1 MGRARRTGPRPEVS
15 PLSFPA
21 EFPHRVSTREAPWST
36 GIRSSPTPLD
46 VTIMRFRFLLGSLAL
61 PLLLSCQGPPP
72 EASGGGSSVDQPSGP
87 LYEEV
92 SATHLPA
99 GLLEGLS
106 MDAGV
111 ADVDED
117 GDLDIIIANEHR
129 PNLLLLNDGEGH
141 FTDGSVQL
149 PQTPHDSEDVGVAD
163 FDGDGDL
170 DIVIV
175 SEDDEVNE
183 LYFGDGTGSFT
194 DEGRRLPV
202 EGTTNGVIVADLNG
216 DGAPDILFANNGQD
230 ALIMNDGSGHFRDET
245 ATRLPSIEDV
255 TQDHELGDV
264 DGDGDLDIIVAN
276 EGRNRLF
283 LNSGEGRFT
292 DESEARIPLREA
304 PEETRE
310 ADFGDVDG
318 DGDLDILFAN
328 VSAFVENADPGNR
341 ILINDGHGYFTDE
354 TRARISP
361 DTDSS
366 FDGDFRDLDG
376 DGDLDIVTGNSDVD
390 LSQGRIA
397 SALFR
402 AYLNDGTGKFTE
414 ATEGVFGP
422 GIDGT
427 GLDLEFGDF
436 NGDGLEDV
444 YLASR
449 GTVDRLLFRVR

>member
-1 MGRARRTGPRPEVS
+1 MDSAQRPWMRSTVS
-15 PLSFPA
+15 LRERPG
-21 EFPHRVSTREAPWST
+21 STALGTTATLW
-36 GIRSSPTPLD
+36 D
-46 VTIMRFRFLLGSLAL
+46 VMIMRYPFACGPLAL
-61 PLLLSCQGPPP
+61 TLVLACQGPSPQ
-72 EASGGGSSVDQPSGP
+72 SSPGEPAQDQSRRI
-87 LYEEV
+87 LFQEV

-111 ADVDED
+111 ADVDGD
-117 GDLDIIIANEHR
+117 GDQDIIIANEHR
-129 PNLLLLNDGEGH
+129 PNILLLNDGEGR
-141 FTDGSVQL
+141 FSDGSHRL
-149 PQTPHDSEDVGVAD
+149 PQSPHDSEDVGIAD

-170 DIVIV
+170 DIVVV

-183 LYFGDGTGSFT
+183 LYFGDGRGNFT
-194 DEGRRLPV
+194 DEGARLPV
-202 EGTTNGVIVADLNG
+202 EGTTNGVIVADLNE

-230 ALIMNDGSGHFRDET
+230 ALIINDGTGHFRDET
-245 ATRLPSIEDV
+245 ATRLPTVHDV

-283 LNSGEGRFT
+283 LNDGSGRFT
-292 DESEARIPLREA
+292 DESRGRIPLRGT

-318 DGDLDILFAN
+318 DGDLDLFFAN
-328 VSAFVENADPGNR
+328 VTAFVPDAEPGNR
-341 ILINDGHGYFTDE
+341 ILINDGHGYFSDE
-354 TRARISP
+354 TETRIPP

-376 DGDLDIVTGNSDVD
+376 DGDLDIVTGNSQVE
-390 LSQGRIA
+390 LSRNRIA
-397 SALFR
+397 PALFR
-402 AYLNDGTGKFTE
+402 AYLNDGTGHFTE
-414 ATEGVFGP
+414 ATEEVFGP

-449 GTVDRLLFRVR
+449 GTMDRLLFRVR

>member
-1 MGRARRTGPRPEVS
+1 M
-15 PLSFPA
+15 
-21 EFPHRVSTREAPWST
+21 
-36 GIRSSPTPLD
+36 
-46 VTIMRFRFLLGSLAL
+46 IMRNRCLLGVLSL
-61 PLLLSCQGPPP
+61 PLVLACEGPPP
-72 EASGGGSSVDQPSGP
+72 EATNRGVDAVQPSGP
-87 LYEEV
+87 FYEEV
-92 SATHLPA
+92 SATHLPSA
-99 GLLEGLS
+99 FLDGLS

-111 ADVDED
+111 ADVDGD
-117 GDLDIIIANEHR
+117 GDLDIVIANEHR
-129 PNLLLLNDGEGH
+129 PNLLLVNDGGGH
-141 FTDGSVQL
+141 FTDGSHQL
-149 PQTPHDSEDVGVAD
+149 PQTPHDSEDVGIAD

-175 SEDDEVNE
+175 SEDDEINE
-183 LYFGDGTGSFT
+183 LYFGDGDGNFT

-202 EGTTNGVIVADLNG
+202 EGTTNGVTVADMNG

-230 ALIMNDGSGHFRDET
+230 VLIVNDGSGHFRDET
-245 ATRLPSIEDV
+245 DARLPGIEDV

-283 LNSGEGRFT
+283 LNDGEGRFT
-292 DESEARIPLREA
+292 DESEARIPLRA
-304 PEETRE
+304 TPEETRE

-318 DGDLDILFAN
+318 DGDLDLLFAN
-328 VSAFVENADPGNR
+328 VSAFVEGADPANR
-341 ILINDGHGYFTDE
+341 ILVNDGHGFFTDE
-354 TRARISP
+354 TSTRLPP
-361 DTDSS
+361 DPDSS

-402 AYLNDGTGKFTE
+402 AYLNDGTGHFAE
-414 ATEGVFGP
+414 ATETVFGP
-422 GIDGT
+422 GIEGT

-449 GTVDRLLFRVR
+449 GTADRLLFRIR